1 MTNKIITFTVFVGGF
16 VLLGCTSNRNSAT
29 AQREVLSTDDMRIE
43 ARTKGDVQ
51 TLSAVYADDYV
62 LVTAEGVVR
71 TKSDQINELRAGQLQ
86 FEPVEIVDRTVR
98 VYDGSAIVLSHER
111 SKIIRNG
118 QNIGGD
124 FRANRVYVKRDGRW
138 QLVLTQATRITP

>member
-1 MTNKIITFTVFVGGF
+1 MTNKILTLTVFVGGF
-16 VLLGCTSNRNSAT
+16 VLLGCTSNRDSAT
-29 AQREVLSTDDMRIE
+29 AQRQVLSTDDARIE

-51 TLSAVYADDYV
+51 TLSDVYADDYV

-71 TKSDQINELRAGQLQ
+71 TKSDQINELRSGQLQ
-86 FEPVEIVDRTVR
+86 FQPVEIVDRTVR
-98 VYDGSAIVLSHER
+98 IYDGNAIVLSHER

-124 FRANRVYVKRDGRW
+124 FRVNRVYVKRDGRW
-138 QLVLTQATRITP
+138 KLVLTQATRITP

>member
-29 AQREVLSTDDMRIE
+29 AQREVLSTDDTRIE

-51 TLSAVYADDYV
+51 TLSEVYADDYV

-124 FRANRVYVKRDGRW
+124 FRVNRVYVKRDGRW
-138 QLVLTQATRITP
+138 KLVLTQATRITP